1 MARLVASK
9 AGTRN
14 RSEVDIVV
22 PFRVGCAG
30 PRFLNSNRRS
40 KEANGESE
48 QHEASECVDRDV
60 YRAGHLRISLI
71 ITISC
76 RYEFSTALIRAELGF
91 RRASSALENGFMG
104 HPHACGGSLLTN
116 PGPGVCG
123 AQKAHVSAGNAVSLI
138 PVDLGKNPK
147 VFLRPSSALPPK
159 ADIQR
164 SNDDVRKVAG
174 NRHLKPIKEGGLSGP
189 GE

>member
-91 RRASSALENGFMG
+91 RQASSALENGFMG
-104 HPHACGGSLLTN
+104 GPHACGGSLLTN

-138 PVDLGKNPK
+138 PVDLGTNP
-147 VFLRPSSALPPK
+147 
-159 ADIQR
+159 
-164 SNDDVRKVAG
+164 
-174 NRHLKPIKEGGLSGP
+174 
-189 GE
+189 